1 MTKTKSR
8 KQPELVYALDA
19 ETQSKLVHIKDA
31 ENGGKC
37 DCVCP
42 SCRKPLVAKNAGAKN
57 APHFAH
63 ESNCECATALQTSLH
78 YLAKEIFLEEKV
90 FHFKKFDGRIA
101 RYNISEVVLEN
112 KIGGIIPDVIL
123 NCEGKIFI
131 VEIFVSHPVDEEKK
145 QKIKGM
151 SVSAVEY
158 DLSKV
163 DRNIGKEKLRGILFD
178 NPKIRWT
185 YDADEKR
192 IADKQKFLFE
202 NGDKMPAARSVYPC
216 PLAHQ
221 LNLNL
226 YTRRLYTRQQHIS
239 KSFCIDCTF
248 FSGKNENGDCFCG
261 AKFWQSQYFDFAALI
276 DKNEVMDNKQCE
288 AYLQRFFKLIPI
300 GDNKVMPVLTRFWM
314 PFS

>member
-8 KQPELVYALDA
+8 KQSELVYALDA
-19 ETQSKLVHIKDA
+19 ETQRKMVYIKEADNGSKCK
-31 ENGGKC
+31 
-37 DCVCP
+37 CVCP

-145 QKIKGM
+145 QKIRDM
-151 SVSAVEY
+151 NVSAVEY

-163 DRNIGKEKLRGILFD
+163 DRNISKDELRGIIFGS
-178 NPKIRWT
+178 PKIRWA

-192 IADKQKFLFE
+192 IADKRKFLFE
-202 NGDKMPAARSVYPC
+202 NGERIVTSRYGGKIKCPFARAKINGTIYFLQYEIRENFCQEC
-216 PLAHQ
+216 PF
-221 LNLNL
+221 
-226 YTRRLYTRQQHIS
+226 Y
-239 KSFCIDCTF
+239 
-248 FSGKNENGDCFCG
+248 SGKDEKGESFCG
-261 AKFWQSQYFDFAALI
+261 AKFFGSNGFDNTVIVGTNTVLSDMQFGKYIGSLFGW
-276 DKNEVMDNKQCE
+276 KLSE
-288 AYLQRFFKLIPI
+288 AVRRAMF
-300 GDNKVMPVLTRFWM
+300 
-314 PFS
+314 